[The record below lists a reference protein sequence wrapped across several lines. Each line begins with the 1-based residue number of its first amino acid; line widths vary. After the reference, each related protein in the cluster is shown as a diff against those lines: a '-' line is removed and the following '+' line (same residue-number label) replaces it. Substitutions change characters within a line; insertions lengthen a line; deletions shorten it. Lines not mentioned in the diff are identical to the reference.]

1 MDRQHNR
8 RGGRGGS
15 RGGSRG
21 DFNDRKHRH
30 DPSIG
35 SRLPQKM
42 QEELED
48 QSKYYCYYYY
58 YWILF
63 LTWNYQ

>member
-1 MDRQHNR
+1 MDRQHNH

-15 RGGSRG
+15 RGG
-21 DFNDRKHRH
+21 FNDRKHRH